1 MTTAVAD
8 YQTTAVADYQTTA
21 VADYQTT
28 AVVFAYHNVGVRCLR
43 VLLDQGVHVPLV
55 LTHEDSPTETIW
67 YDSVAAVCAEHGI
80 ESLTVDDPNHPDTVA
95 RIRALSPDFFFSF
108 YYRKMLGAELLV
120 IPRRG
125 ALNMHGSL
133 LPKYRGRVPINWAV
147 LHGETETGASLH
159 YMDVKPD
166 AGNLVAQTSVPI
178 LSDDTAHEVF
188 QKVVVAAEMTLV
200 RALPQLI
207 AGTALSVPLDLKAGS
222 YFSGRKPEDGRI
234 DWTKSARDVY
244 NLIRAVAPP
253 YPGAFTEIGG
263 EHVII
268 SRAQIAAGTA
278 PPNLAAGSVARD
290 EHRAAIVCGDRQ
302 LLEPISLIVNGTSL
316 TLEATRQWLCEKS
329 DA

>member
-1 MTTAVAD
+1 MTSIAESR
-8 YQTTAVADYQTTA
+8 QTTVVAN
-21 VADYQTT
+21 YQTT

-43 VLLDQGVHVPLV
+43 VLLDQGVRIPLV

-67 YDSVAAVCAEHGI
+67 YDSVAAVCAEQGI
-80 ESLTVDDPNHPDTVA
+80 ETITVDDPNHPDVVA
-95 RIRALSPDFFFSF
+95 RIRALSPDYFFSF
-108 YYRKMLGAELLV
+108 YYRKMLGAKLLA
-120 IPRRG
+120 IPKRG

-178 LSDDTAHEVF
+178 LADDTAHDVF

-207 AGTALSVPLDLKAGS
+207 AGTAPSVPLDLKAGS

-234 DWTKSARDVY
+234 DWTQSSRDVY

-253 YPGAFTEIGG
+253 YPGATAHF
-263 EHVII
+263 
-268 SRAQIAAGTA
+268 AGTDIVIA
-278 PPNLAAGSVARD
+278 RARIYATKSPLTTTKAGTVLHGAQDRVA
-290 EHRAAIVCGDRQ
+290 ITCGDGF
-302 LLEPISLIVNGTSL
+302 LIEPLSIIVNAQ
-316 TLEATRQWLCEKS
+316 TLDGPATRRWLS
-329 DA
+329 AVALP